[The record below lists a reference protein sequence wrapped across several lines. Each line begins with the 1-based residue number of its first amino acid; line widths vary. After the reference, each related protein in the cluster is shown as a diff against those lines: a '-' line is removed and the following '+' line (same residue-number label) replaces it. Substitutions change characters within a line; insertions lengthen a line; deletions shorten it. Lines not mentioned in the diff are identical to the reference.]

1 MLHCVRAVGLSLI
14 LCPNR
19 FYDQYHP
26 ASRFCAINQKN
37 IGSSEII
44 LWNGWT
50 SNIMGEFRQIA
61 HSSNVNAAAQEQQR
75 QMLLLFYWCLFT
87 YIFHI
92 YLRECCPLKESSGK
106 KNGNGKQ
113 IWGKKCPKKYNIP
126 SNFMAICHRF
136 ICHTSYITSGRC
148 QQRYCK
154 MNM

>member
-14 LCPNR
+14 LCQNR
-19 FYDQYHP
+19 FYDENQP
-26 ASRFCAINQKN
+26 ASRFCAVNQKN
-37 IGSSEII
+37 ISSSEII

-50 SNIMGEFRQIA
+50 SNIIGEVRQIT
-61 HSSNVNAAAQEQQR
+61 VQEQQR

-92 YLRECCPLKESSGK
+92 YLREYCPLKKIQK
-106 KNGNGKQ
+106 KWKWQ
-113 IWGKKCPKKYNIP
+113 ADLRKKKCPKKYNMP
-126 SNFMAICHRF
+126 SNFMAFCHRF

-148 QQRYCK
+148 WQRDCK